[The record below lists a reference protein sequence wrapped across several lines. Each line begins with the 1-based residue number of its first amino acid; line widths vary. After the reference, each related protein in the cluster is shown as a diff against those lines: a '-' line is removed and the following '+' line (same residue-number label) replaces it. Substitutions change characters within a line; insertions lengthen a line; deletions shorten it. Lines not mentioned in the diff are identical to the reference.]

1 MMHSLDTKQTLENKR
16 VLITGAGGGLG
27 RSHAV
32 LMAKRGA
39 DIIVQDINSER
50 VEETAQQVIA
60 TGREAIVLVSDI
72 TDVDTF
78 CGGLRGAG
86 HIDVLVN
93 NAGVGGLGRKIDEI
107 TAEIFNKMFDVHVRG
122 SFFATQAV
130 LPQMKARNVGKI
142 INTSSIFAMGGHHEA
157 SHYAA
162 AKSAI
167 SGFTKS
173 WAREFAAWNI
183 TVNAVAPG
191 FVETEMT
198 RASTPP
204 DKIAALE
211 STMPLGRLCRPQD
224 ISHTVAWLASSD
236 TDMITGQVISP
247 NAGQVIVGY

>member
-1 MMHSLDTKQTLENKR
+1 MNSLDTRQTLENKR

-32 LMAKRGA
+32 LMAERGA
-39 DIIVQDINSER
+39 DIIVQDVNSER
-50 VEETAQQVIA
+50 AAETAQQVME
-60 TGREAIVLVSDI
+60 TGRQAKVLVSDI
-72 TDVDTF
+72 VDVDNF
-78 CGGLRGAG
+78 CSGLLAVGQ
-86 HIDVLVN
+86 IDVLVN
-93 NAGVGGLGRKIDEI
+93 NAGVGGLGRKIEEI
-107 TAEIFNKMFDVHVRG
+107 TTEIFDEMFNVHVRG
-122 SFFATQAV
+122 SFFATQAI
-130 LPQMKARNVGKI
+130 LPQMKVRNAGKI
-142 INTSSIFAMGGHHEA
+142 INTSSIFAMGGHYEA

-173 WAREFAAWNI
+173 WAREFAPWNI

-191 FVETEMT
+191 FVETDMT

-236 TDMITGQVISP
+236 TDMVTGQVISP
-247 NAGQVIVGY
+247 NGGQVIVGY

>member
-1 MMHSLDTKQTLENKR
+1 MCIRDR
-16 VLITGAGGGLG
+16 
-27 RSHAV
+27 
-32 LMAKRGA
+32 
-39 DIIVQDINSER
+39 
-50 VEETAQQVIA
+50 
-60 TGREAIVLVSDI
+60 
-72 TDVDTF
+72 
-78 CGGLRGAG
+78 
-86 HIDVLVN
+86 
-93 NAGVGGLGRKIDEI
+93 
-107 TAEIFNKMFDVHVRG
+107 
-122 SFFATQAV
+122 
-130 LPQMKARNVGKI
+130 
-142 INTSSIFAMGGHHEA
+142 A

-173 WAREFAAWNI
+173 WAREFAPWNI

-204 DKIAALE
+204 DKIVALE